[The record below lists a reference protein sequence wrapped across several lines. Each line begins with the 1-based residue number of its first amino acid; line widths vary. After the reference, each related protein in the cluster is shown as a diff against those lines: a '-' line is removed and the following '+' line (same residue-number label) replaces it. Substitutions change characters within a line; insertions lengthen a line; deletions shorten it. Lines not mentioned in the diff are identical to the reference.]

1 MINNKTRV
9 LQNFTTIFTTNFL
22 STACVQVDVTCVRLH
37 PEADLEDT
45 LANNVAVLKLDP
57 ASAYLPQPKDEDRL
71 SVRDLVG
78 LRDSYSSAIVPE
90 LVSGRLDCFFNLDI
104 LASSSSS

>member
-1 MINNKTRV
+1 MP
-9 LQNFTTIFTTNFL
+9 
-22 STACVQVDVTCVRLH
+22 ACVQVDVTCVRLH

-57 ASAYLPQPKDEDRL
+57 ASAYLPQPKEEDRL

-90 LVSGRLDCFFNLDI
+90 LVSGWYSPGVEI
-104 LASSSSS
+104 

>member
-90 LVSGRLDCFFNLDI
+90 LVSGWYSPGVKI
-104 LASSSSS
+104 

>member
-1 MINNKTRV
+1 MTSV
-9 LQNFTTIFTTNFL
+9 LQNFTTIFTMRFSSFPTYFL

-90 LVSGRLDCFFNLDI
+90 LVSGWYSPGVEI
-104 LASSSSS
+104 

>member
-1 MINNKTRV
+1 MTSV
-9 LQNFTTIFTTNFL
+9 LQNFSTIFTMRFSSFPTYFL

-90 LVSGRLDCFFNLDI
+90 LVSGWYSPGVEI
-104 LASSSSS
+104 

>member
-1 MINNKTRV
+1 MTSV
-9 LQNFTTIFTTNFL
+9 LQNFSTIFTMRFSSFPTYFL

-90 LVSGRLDCFFNLDI
+90 LVSGWYSPGVEL
-104 LASSSSS
+104 

>member
-1 MINNKTRV
+1 MEK
-9 LQNFTTIFTTNFL
+9 FDIFRCTFQASL
-22 STACVQVDVTCVRLH
+22 PIFFQMPACVQVDVTCVRLH

-90 LVSGRLDCFFNLDI
+90 LVSGWYSPGVEI
-104 LASSSSS
+104 